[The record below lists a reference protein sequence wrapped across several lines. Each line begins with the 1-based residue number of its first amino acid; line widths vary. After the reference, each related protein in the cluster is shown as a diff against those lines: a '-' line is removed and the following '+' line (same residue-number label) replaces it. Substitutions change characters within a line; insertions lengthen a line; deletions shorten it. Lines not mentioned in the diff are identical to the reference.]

1 MIHVLKKSVQLCD
14 LKVRSQFKEKIVRE
28 VLQSCGGI
36 PRFCLYSVVDIF
48 KIEYPCMVIDCS
60 ELQLQIFFQKHLEF
74 AKNDFYMAGE
84 SYVGH
89 YILAFAS

>member
-14 LKVRSQFKEKIVRE
+14 LKVRSQFTEKIVRE

-60 ELQLQIFFQKHLEF
+60 ELQFQVFFQKHPEF
-74 AKNDFYMAGE
+74 AKNDLYITAE
-84 SYVGH
+84 SYVGQ
-89 YILAFAS
+89 YIPAFAS